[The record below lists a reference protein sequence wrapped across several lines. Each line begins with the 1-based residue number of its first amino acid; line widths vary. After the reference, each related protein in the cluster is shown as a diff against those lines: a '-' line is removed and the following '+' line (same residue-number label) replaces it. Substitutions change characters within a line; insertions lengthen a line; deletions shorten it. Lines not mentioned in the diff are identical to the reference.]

1 NGSMEIAGEF
11 VALAAARE
19 SDIECDAILVAG
31 GRALPWPSGQ
41 AGAAPALDDD
51 GPGRRDR
58 QWPVSDD
65 VDEEAGFDE
74 SLTPREIQVLELLT
88 EGLQYKAITRRLW
101 ISDQI
106 VKLLVSSISGQL
118 DWANRPDD

>member
-1 NGSMEIAGEF
+1 MRVLLVGSPSDRARLRSQMNGSMEIAGEF
-11 VALAAARE
+11 VSLAAARE

-58 QWPVSDD
+58 QWPVSDGVGGEAG
-65 VDEEAGFDE
+65 VDESVTSGGMQGVEA
-74 SLTPREIQVLELLT
+74 L
-88 EGLQYKAITRRLW
+88 
-101 ISDQI
+101 
-106 VKLLVSSISGQL
+106 
-118 DWANRPDD
+118 